1 MRELRTKPWVLTQVA
16 FVTYQFFQKGL
27 PLEELMDT
35 LMADT
40 HPEMSSFSLDDI
52 SLWSLEVEDS
62 GETRM

>member
-1 MRELRTKPWVLTQVA
+1 
-16 FVTYQFFQKGL
+16 
-27 PLEELMDT
+27 MDT